1 MKMSFY
7 DWCIENN
14 RQDLLDIW
22 DYKLNNKLP
31 NEVSCCT
38 NNEYFFKCPQNK
50 HKSTLWKLITLTR
63 RSKVKSTCKWLI
75 YNFEECVNQLANGGL
90 KLPTDSEI
98 QQDDNKRYL
107 IHPIDAISYPMHY
120 LSSLRA
126 IAGEQE
132 TL

>member
-1 MKMSFY
+1 MMNTWNYSVMLSYFSDKMF
-7 DWCIENN
+7 DVTL
-14 RQDLLDIW
+14 RVQ
-22 DYKLNNKLP
+22 
-31 NEVSCCT
+31 
-38 NNEYFFKCPQNK
+38 
-50 HKSTLWKLITLTR
+50 KSNPLIKDRLAVLRGFIRNAKGVR
-63 RSKVKSTCKWLI
+63 RLKVKSTCKWLI

>member
-1 MKMSFY
+1 MPANY
-7 DWCIENN
+7 CIRVKE
-14 RQDLLDIW
+14 RADGIGILLQDCLPKGVDIH
-22 DYKLNNKLP
+22 DKTS
-31 NEVSCCT
+31 EG
-38 NNEYFFKCPQNK
+38 
-50 HKSTLWKLITLTR
+50 IR
-63 RSKVKSTCKWLI
+63 RLKVKSTCKWLI

-132 TL
+132 SL